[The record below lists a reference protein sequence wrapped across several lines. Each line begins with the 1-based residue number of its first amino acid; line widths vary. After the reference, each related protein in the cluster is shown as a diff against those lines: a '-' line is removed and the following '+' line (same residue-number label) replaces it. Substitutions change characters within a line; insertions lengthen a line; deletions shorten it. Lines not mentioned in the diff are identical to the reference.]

1 MLRRMLGAAR
11 LNVDVYEEVEADRP
25 ATFQAFLVVVLV
37 ALATGVGSLSAG
49 GGGGLISGV
58 IFGLA
63 SWGIWAFITY
73 LIGTTIFR
81 TPETEADWGQLL
93 KDHGIRPV
101 SRDPPYFRLYP
112 GNRSG
117 HLLCHV
123 DLAACR
129 YGGGGKAGPGLQLY
143 VQGYW
148 GRDRGVYRGSCH
160 PVPHGFPVP
169 LVVLLAT
176 QPRGDICGFLTRER
190 TRLSLPRKRHS
201 ESALVGR
208 RI

>member
-93 KDHGIRPV
+93 RTTGFAQSPGILRIFAFIPV
-101 SRDPPYFRLYP
+101 I
-112 GNRSG
+112 
-117 HLLCHV
+117 
-123 DLAACR
+123 
-129 YGGGGKAGPGLQLY
+129 GPGIFFAMSIWQLVAMVVAVRQALDY
-143 VQGYW
+143 SSTF
-148 GRDRGVYRGSCH
+148 RAIGV
-160 PVPHGFPVP
+160 VIVGFI
-169 LVVLLAT
+169 VVLVIQSLMVSL
-176 QPRGDICGFLTRER
+176 FL
-190 TRLSLPRKRHS
+190 
-201 ESALVGR
+201 
-208 RI
+208 